1 MSKFNVG
8 DKVRVANYAETVS
21 SGMVM
26 PTAYGLEGVVEGYDS
41 DGDVEV
47 HFDDHEIQ
55 FIAPE
60 YLTLMEEE
68 VVEIK
73 VGQKYKLSSEG
84 GKQGYE
90 AEIISVSE
98 DLVHYKP
105 GLFYAIGNWEATS
118 FLDDWSLVQDV
129 QEDFKE
135 GDYLTETDSSVVWK
149 VSSVAANGA
158 VKTEALI
165 LNNASDTAG
174 TIVIEKH
181 HQKEII
187 KATPEQIAAFDNHPF
202 WGVKEDEEPVVEDA
216 ISPSVYQFPNGV
228 EVRDISAHLTS
239 FGGQAVQYIARATRL
254 DGVVKGKPVE
264 DLLKA
269 IELLQW
275 EAERLEALEAS
286 K

>member
-8 DKVRVANYAETVS
+8 DKVRVASYAETVS

-26 PTAYGLEGVVEGYDS
+26 STAYGLEGVVDGYDS

-47 HFDDHEIQ
+47 HFDDHQIQ
-55 FIAPE
+55 FISPE
-60 YLTLMEEE
+60 YLTLIVEE

-73 VGQKYKLSSEG
+73 VGQKYKLSSDGWKKGHEVVITSVLEG
-84 GKQGYE
+84 
-90 AEIISVSE
+90 
-98 DLVHYKP
+98 LVYYKP
-105 GLFYAIGNWEATS
+105 GLQFDAGDWGEAT
-118 FLDDWSLVQDV
+118 FLDNWTLVQDV
-129 QEDFKE
+129 QEDFKV
-135 GDYLTETDSSVVWK
+135 GDYLTEKDREVAWK

-165 LNNASDTAG
+165 LNSASDTAG
-174 TIVIEKH
+174 TIVIEKS

-228 EVRDISAHLTS
+228 EVRDISAHLSS

-264 DLLKA
+264 DLLKS